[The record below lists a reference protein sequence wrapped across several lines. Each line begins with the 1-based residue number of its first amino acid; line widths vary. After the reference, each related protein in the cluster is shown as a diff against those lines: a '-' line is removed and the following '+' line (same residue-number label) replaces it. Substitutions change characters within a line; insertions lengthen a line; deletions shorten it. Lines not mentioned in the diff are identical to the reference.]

1 VSSAARDEP
10 VGGAAAAGP
19 EAPAEPVAARSLV
32 AAREPLREERR
43 LLILWYCSL
52 LGVIA
57 PVLVLGFIY
66 SALANRLIFVG
77 WGLAVAA
84 VYTVVLRQGFALGW
98 RRPLH
103 AGVLGLLLA
112 GGFAWLAGIER
123 THHEILDLGF
133 RAVFPGFYHPL
144 ATRPAS
150 AAAVAALLAAAGA
163 GALIVGSVRSRETA

>member
-1 VSSAARDEP
+1 VSSAAADGP

-19 EAPAEPVAARSLV
+19 EAPDDPVAAWDL
-32 AAREPLREERR
+32 AATGERVREERR
-43 LLILWYCSL
+43 LLMLWYCSL
-52 LGVIA
+52 LGVIT
-57 PVLVLGFIY
+57 PVLVLGFVY

-84 VYTVVLRQGFALGW
+84 VYTIVLRQGFALGW

-163 GALIVGSVRSRETA
+163 GALVAGSVRGREPA